1 MIELMTVAIITVLAV
16 ISPGADF
23 AMITR
28 NSLVYGRHAG
38 LLASLGIATGVQ
50 LHVFYTML
58 GVGVVLKE
66 SPLLFSVVKMVGVI
80 YLVYLGYTTFVSR
93 PVSTASTT
101 IDQQVSAF
109 KNFRTGFLTNA
120 LNPKTTLFVV
130 SVYTQI
136 VNPDTPMAA
145 QIGYGLFMSLAHWIW
160 FSLVA
165 ILFSSELLRNKVLR
179 HQTVVNRVIGVVL
192 AFLGFSLAMSS
203 Q

>member
-1 MIELMTVAIITVLAV
+1 MIELMTVAVITVLAV

-28 NSLVYGRHAG
+28 NSLVYGRYAG
-38 LLASLGIATGVQ
+38 LLASLGIAAGVQ

-58 GVGVVLKE
+58 GVGMVLKE
-66 SPLLFSVVKMVGVI
+66 SPLLFSIVKIVGVV
-80 YLVYLGYTTFVSR
+80 YLVYLGYATFVSR
-93 PVSTASTT
+93 PVSTAPTPVARQFGT
-101 IDQQVSAF
+101 F
-109 KNFRTGFLTNA
+109 KIFRTGFLTNA

-136 VNPDTPMAA
+136 VNPDTPMAV
-145 QIGYGLFMSLAHWIW
+145 QIGYGLFMSIAHWIW

-165 ILFSSELLRNKVLR
+165 LFFSNELLRAKVLH
-179 HQTVVNRVIGVVL
+179 HQTLVNRIIGVVL